1 MKGIW
6 ADRFDKPWVIDIM
19 SILLYVIVLLLLSVH
34 TQISVHSYKDL
45 ISCVFISEVFL
56 VRVSIAVIKIH
67 D

>member
-6 ADRFDKPWVIDIM
+6 ADRLDKPWVIDIM

-34 TQISVHSYKDL
+34 TQISVRSYKDL